1 MREILSF
8 VSGLPTWAYI
18 AAAAVIA
25 ALVAVIVVSQ
35 KMRRDFIRRLRLA
48 AEDPEQAE
56 LLVRQKYSDAQ
67 LLRRSRLIES
77 VARKYSMNVISA
89 TGIDE
94 LWQQRLLRKRRGSD
108 FRRVLDYS
116 WDTGLF
122 ACFLAALERP
132 KLRPRLFTRL
142 DDTGDLLVLR
152 SIALS
157 GRGEEF
163 SGHAAFEMFS
173 HRIDEVREM
182 TGDPDWPVR
191 YFAVKILLYDH
202 DPRSERAVWE
212 CVDDAA
218 SLVRKV
224 IANEFQPSERE
235 GLYEHLFSRLLDDP
249 SYEVR
254 TAARRRIDAE
264 FPERYEIDASKL
276 APHQLVHVLEQLH
289 DDSKEDENVATTY
302 LAHKNRE
309 FRLPAAR
316 FLERRGVLSQMLAA
330 ADLGDRKSF
339 DRTAH
344 LLENALDVNVTGFL
358 AQARKPESPGVL
370 LLAARLLAKKGPPSL
385 IAPVAEAGFAH
396 LDDLPEI
403 RDELLEVLLS
413 MIEKRGDDAA
423 LGLMRSQLARRC
435 HLTPDA
441 ERILSHVPE
450 RAHLVFSETFLEC
463 LTDPEFNAETRL
475 IETMA
480 RMPYPAVMPELMDII
495 KAGREG
501 YPHRVRIRALEATGA
516 YGDSAVLQ
524 FVLENLAVLPHEEA
538 RDFTRTLAG
547 FAGGQFDKRV
557 ETLLETS
564 DAGVRS
570 ALISALPATE
580 KQEFL
585 KQIREAVGDADP
597 DVRISAVW
605 ALADFSDKRS
615 LGQASDKLR
624 DPVERVRREVA
635 AALGAHGGEQ
645 IIKQLK
651 GIVADENEVQTV
663 KSAAIQGLGAST
675 LKSSVDILVDI
686 LELGGELQNDAV
698 KALASKRGRRD
709 IEAIVNHMKDAEP
722 ALRDRLT
729 DVFRVMATD
738 GEDAMVNLLQ
748 QDIPSLRPFVTDIL
762 EKVGYV
768 ESLVRRLSHRSPE
781 VRRNTAE
788 ILSFIGTPSAFRGI
802 VLAARDPDQDVRV
815 KVTRALETLNT
826 DSGAE
831 ILEELQNDPDK
842 RVRKYTTWALQR
854 TKAKSS

>member
-1 MREILSF
+1 MQEILSF
-8 VSGLPTWAYI
+8 IAGLPIGAYVG
-18 AAAAVIA
+18 AAAAGLVIA
-25 ALVAVIVVSQ
+25 AVVVVTV
-35 KMRRDFIRRLRLA
+35 KVRRDFVRRLRLA

-56 LLVRQKYSDAQ
+56 LLVRQKYSDGQ
-67 LLRRSRLIES
+67 LLRRSGLIES

-94 LWQQRLLRKRRGSD
+94 LWQDRLLRKRRSSD

-116 WDTGLF
+116 WETGLF

-132 KLRPRLFTRL
+132 KLRPRLFARL

-163 SGHAAFEMFS
+163 SGHVAFEMFS

-212 CVDDAA
+212 CVNDASA
-218 SLVRKV
+218 LVRRV
-224 IANEFQPSERE
+224 IAAEFQPSERE
-235 GLYEHLFSRLLDDP
+235 GLYEHLSSLLLDDP
-249 SYEVR
+249 SHEVR
-254 TAARRRIDAE
+254 RAARRRIDAE
-264 FPERYEIDASKL
+264 FPERYEIDPSKL
-276 APHQLVHVLEQLH
+276 APSQLVHVLEQLH
-289 DDSKEDENVATTY
+289 EDSKEDENVATTY

-316 FLERRGVLSQMLAA
+316 FLERRGALSQMLAA
-330 ADLGDRKSF
+330 ADLGDRQSF
-339 DRTAH
+339 DRTTR
-344 LLENALDVNVTGFL
+344 LLEHAVDVNVTGFL
-358 AQARKPESPGVL
+358 EQVRKPESPAVL
-370 LLAARLLAKKGPPSL
+370 LLAARLLAKKGPVSL

-396 LDDLPEI
+396 LDDLTEA
-403 RDELLEVLLS
+403 RDQLLEALLS

-423 LGLMRSQLARRC
+423 LALMRAQLARRR
-435 HLTPDA
+435 HHGSDA
-441 ERILSHVPE
+441 ECILSHVPE
-450 RAHLVFSETFLEC
+450 RAHLVFSETFLAC
-463 LTDPEFNAETRL
+463 LTDPEFDAETRL

-480 RMPYPAVMPELMDII
+480 RMPYPAVMPDLMDII

-501 YPHRVRIRALEATGA
+501 YPHRVRIRALKAIGVF
-516 YGDSAVLQ
+516 GDNAVLQ
-524 FVLENLAVLPHEEA
+524 FVLENLVVLPHEEA
-538 RDFTRTLAG
+538 REFTRTLAG
-547 FAGGQFDKRV
+547 FAGAEFDKRV
-557 ETLLETS
+557 AVLLETS

-570 ALISALPATE
+570 ALISALPATGKE
-580 KQEFL
+580 DFL
-585 KQIREAVGDADP
+585 RQIREAVGDADP

-605 ALADFSDKRS
+605 ALADFNDKRS
-615 LGQASDKLR
+615 LAQASDKLR
-624 DPVERVRREVA
+624 DPVERVRREA
-635 AALGAHGGEQ
+635 AGALGAHGGEQ

-663 KSAAIQGLGAST
+663 KAAAIEGLGAST
-675 LKSSVDILVDI
+675 LKTSVDVLVDI

-738 GEDAMVNLLQ
+738 GEDAMVDLLQ

-802 VLAARDPDQDVRV
+802 VLAARDPDQDVR
-815 KVTRALETLNT
+815 
-826 DSGAE
+826 
-831 ILEELQNDPDK
+831 
-842 RVRKYTTWALQR
+842 
-854 TKAKSS
+854 